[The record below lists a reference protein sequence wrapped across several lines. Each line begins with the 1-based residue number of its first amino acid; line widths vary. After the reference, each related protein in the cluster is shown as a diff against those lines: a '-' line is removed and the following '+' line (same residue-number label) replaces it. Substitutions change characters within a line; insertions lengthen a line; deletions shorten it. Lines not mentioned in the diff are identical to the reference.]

1 MCVHSC
7 VGHSVTPSFI
17 LLTFLAA
24 SLGQA
29 LVGVLLGSQVF
40 NTSPQLGEVG
50 IASSISQ
57 RWKLRLWISGK
68 HPKAHHL
75 ATILLL
81 LSGSPL
87 VVSPALGS
95 TLAWDISLI
104 DGYWGVLGR
113 GHDLWESDLACVN
126 QHLLSLGPLV
136 CTLGIRR
143 TTFISLSYC
152 KDLMT

>member
-1 MCVHSC
+1 M
-7 VGHSVTPSFI
+7 
-17 LLTFLAA
+17 
-24 SLGQA
+24 
-29 LVGVLLGSQVF
+29 VGVLLGSQVF
-40 NTSPQLGEVG
+40 STSLQLGDVG
-50 IASSISQ
+50 IADFILQ
-57 RWKLRLWISGK
+57 RWKLRLWISGR
-68 HPKAHHL
+68 HAKARHL

-95 TLAWDISLI
+95 TLAWDISFI

-126 QHLLSLGPLV
+126 QHLLSLGLLV

-143 TTFISLSYC
+143 TTFISPSYC